1 MVLDKHSDLWYTGP
15 KLGEGGEVAIVHRNK
30 YIDIL
35 EILTNT

>member
-15 KLGEGGEVAIVHRNK
+15 KLGGGGVEAIVHRNK